1 MVRSKLK
8 IIKILIVLIL
18 LIIGFQSLTNA
29 DNIRDFEIEGVS
41 IGDSLLDYF
50 TKDQIDNNDLK
61 ANFKDKTVEG
71 ILFQDIDLIVNY
83 DAMQFVYKIKNMEII
98 NITALIQTGEDI
110 ELCKK
115 KKDQIVKDLNDIF
128 INTKKTND
136 QRKHQADITG
146 KSKVTSTFFN
156 FKNGDYVAVECE
168 QWSKEMGHP
177 NSLKVSLRTNFYNK
191 FLIKEYE

>member
-1 MVRSKLK
+1 MKFFLTVF
-8 IIKILIVLIL
+8 IILFSL
-18 LIIGFQSLTNA
+18 QSLTKA
-29 DNIRDFEIEGVS
+29 DDIRDFEIEGVS

-71 ILFQDIDLIVNY
+71 ILFQNIDLIVNY

-128 INTKKTND
+128 INTEKTND
-136 QRKHQADITG
+136 ETNHQADITG
-146 KSKVTSTFFN
+146 KSKVISTFFK

-168 QWSKEMGHP
+168 KWSKDMGHP
-177 NSLKVSLRTNFYNK
+177 NSLKVSLRTNFYNN